1 MILALLFGGACTREQ
16 APETRPWTSS
26 VPMEPIDTTTPEG
39 RAAWSNA
46 MDTLREI
53 TADQKIKVDSMRTA
67 VVSGTN
73 MPAFAAELDKQERR
87 LNALTMRLNEEV
99 ANRKVGP
106 ISKGAN
112 THL

>member
-1 MILALLFGGACTREQ
+1 
-16 APETRPWTSS
+16 
-26 VPMEPIDTTTPEG
+26 MEPIDTTTPEG

-73 MPAFAAELDKQERR
+73 MPAFAAELDKQERL
-87 LNALTMRLNEEV
+87 LNALTKRLNEEV
-99 ANRKVGP
+99 NKTVDP